1 MAPLAMASFE
11 PRRACSPRSLGLVC
25 ALGSAL
31 ALVGAALGAGGC
43 ASILGFDDTTL
54 RTESSPGD
62 DAGGLADADS
72 GGSDDGSSQP
82 GQPTLTVTPASLV
95 LRRAGATATVT
106 VTVDRNDVTGPL
118 SVTVSG
124 LPAGVTAS
132 GNTVAEGATQASIV
146 LSATKDA
153 ALGGVTAT
161 FALDGGSG
169 SVDVRLLV
177 ADASG
182 AFDTTFSDDGF
193 VKDDARGTRSVF
205 YGVAVA
211 ADGKVVAG
219 GMAGNTEPLPTGGW
233 LLRRFSPA
241 GVLETAFAPAL
252 PTDGEVRAVAIDGMG
267 RIVVVGTSSAGAG
280 APAQITVVRLTSAG
294 VVDTTFGGGPFRLFA
309 LADAPDGS
317 EGFGV
322 AFQPDGAVLVAGV
335 RHDALDDSGVVARL
349 TDAGKFD
356 TTFNNG
362 KPLIVTGHSFVGV
375 APGTNGSI
383 VAGGTNLASGS
394 FSVVSRA
401 SNGAVDGTFGQNGEL
416 AFGIGF
422 NGLGFA
428 KASDG
433 TFALVGDS
441 SASPTLYTAGV
452 ATSGGVQA
460 WVRGVA
466 NGTGASAFH
475 AVAAQDDGKV
485 VAVGHADVANGE
497 ARVTR
502 LLSNGSLD
510 DTFATGGTAFIENP
524 NSANTIDVSLFAT
537 AIQADGRILAAGARA
552 NAGAALYR
560 IWP

>member
-1 MAPLAMASFE
+1 MASFDT
-11 PRRACSPRSLGLVC
+11 RRACSPRSFALSRALGL
-25 ALGSAL
+25 APAL
-31 ALVGAALGAGGC
+31 ALGVYALGAVGC

-54 RTESSPGD
+54 RTESSPSD
-62 DAGGLADADS
+62 DGGGLADVDS

-82 GQPTLTVTPASLV
+82 GQPTFTVSPSFVV
-95 LRRAGATATVT
+95 LRRAGATATVD
-106 VTVDRNDVTGPL
+106 VSVDRNDVTGPVN
-118 SVTVSG
+118 VTVSG

-132 GNTVAEGATQASIV
+132 GNTVAEGATHASIV

-153 ALGGVTAT
+153 VLGGGTAT
-161 FALDGGSG
+161 FTLDGGNG

-182 AFDTTFSDDGF
+182 AFDSTFSDDGF
-193 VKDDARGTRSVF
+193 VKDDARGTRSAF
-205 YGVAVA
+205 YGMAVA

-219 GMAGNTEPLPTGGW
+219 GIAGNTEPLPPGGW
-233 LLRRFSPA
+233 LLRRFSAA
-241 GVLETAFAPAL
+241 GALETAFAPTL
-252 PTDGEVRAVAIDGMG
+252 PTDGEVRAVAIDGTG

-294 VVDTTFGGGPFRLFA
+294 VVDTSFGGGAFRLFA
-309 LADAPDGS
+309 LAEAPEGS

-322 AFQPDGAVLVAGV
+322 AFQSDGAVLVAGV
-335 RHDALDDSGVVARL
+335 RHDAVNDSGVVARL
-349 TDAGKFD
+349 TDAGKLD
-356 TTFNNG
+356 TTFNSG

-383 VAGGTNLASGS
+383 VAGGTNVTTGS

-428 KASDG
+428 KAPDG

-441 SASPTLYTAGV
+441 SASPTLYTAGM
-452 ATSGGVQA
+452 ATSGGIQA

-510 DTFATGGTAFIENP
+510 DTFATGGTAFIEQP
-524 NSANTIDVSLFAT
+524 NSANSIDVSLFAT
-537 AIQADGRILAAGARA
+537 TIQADGRILVAGARA